1 MFDNYPHVAGQFYG
15 TPWLITEAKFDE
27 IEAALVARIRSGPMT
42 FDDGPRAD
50 RPKKRDIR
58 EVRGDI
64 GLIQIQ
70 GTITP
75 RPSLFSS
82 GGASC
87 KEIGDELDEMVANPD
102 VSAIVLHFDTPG
114 GQVFGIEEL
123 GQKIAAA
130 KKMKPVH
137 SVAQHMACSAGLW
150 LATQATSFSVA
161 PNAWTGSCG
170 VIMKHSCTAKFD
182 ERVGVSYTTITAGR
196 RKAEADS
203 SFPLSE
209 EARKHFQDQ
218 CDALYEKFVSAVASG
233 RSVSKETVRSAEWGE
248 GAVLLAEDAVKC
260 GMADRIATVDEVVAQ
275 LRGKGNDSRKRKMVM
290 AEAAA
295 KALL

>member
-1 MFDNYPHVAGQFYG
+1 MFDNYPHVVGQFYG
-15 TPWLITEAKFDE
+15 TPWLITATKFDE
-27 IEAALVARIRSGPMT
+27 IETALVARLKSGPVL

-64 GLIQIQ
+64 GLIQIH

-87 KEIGDELDEMVANPD
+87 EETGESLDEMVANPD
-102 VSAIVLHFDTPG
+102 ISAIVLDFDTPG

-130 KKMKPVH
+130 KKMKQIH
-137 SVAQHMACSAGLW
+137 CVAQHMACSAGLW
-150 LATQATSFSVA
+150 LATQGSSFSVA
-161 PNAWTGSCG
+161 PNSWTGSCG
-170 VIMKHSCTAKFD
+170 VLMKHCCTAKAD
-182 ERVGVSYTTITAGR
+182 ERMGVSYTIVTAGR

-203 SFPLSE
+203 SIPLGE

-218 CDALYEKFVSAVASG
+218 CDAL
-233 RSVSKETVRSAEWGE
+233 
-248 GAVLLAEDAVKC
+248 
-260 GMADRIATVDEVVAQ
+260 
-275 LRGKGNDSRKRKMVM
+275 
-290 AEAAA
+290 
-295 KALL
+295 

>member
-1 MFDNYPHVAGQFYG
+1 MFDDYPHVAGQFYG

-27 IEAALVARIRSGPMT
+27 IEAALVARIKNGPMV

-64 GLIQIQ
+64 GLIQIR

-102 VSAIVLHFDTPG
+102 VSAIVLDFDTPG

-123 GQKIAAA
+123 GQKIAAG
-130 KKMKPVH
+130 KKVKPVH
-137 SVAQHMACSAGLW
+137 GVANHMACSAGMW
-150 LATQATSFSVA
+150 LLSQCTSASAA
-161 PNAWTGSCG
+161 PNAWCASIG
-170 VIMKHSCTAKFD
+170 VVMKHVCTEKAN
-182 ERVGVSYTTITAGR
+182 ERMGVSYTTITAGR
-196 RKAEADS
+196 RKAEGDS
-203 SFPLSE
+203 SKMLSE
-209 EARKHFQDQ
+209 EARKNYEDQ
-218 CDALYEKFVSAVASG
+218 CSALYEKFVSAVASG
-233 RSVSKETVRSAEWGE
+233 RGVSKETVRSAEWGE

-260 GMADRIATVDEVVAQ
+260 GMIDRIATVDDVVSQ

-295 KALL
+295 KAFL